1 MLDRLFVAIQVIIN
15 DFSVYFYF
23 LVLMT
28 FVYIPRV
35 AQCLGL
41 NMSRSYYLLIMF
53 VLLLA
58 TAAENA
64 VQLAGHENLVD
75 N

>member
-1 MLDRLFVAIQVIIN
+1 
-15 DFSVYFYF
+15 
-23 LVLMT
+23 
-28 FVYIPRV
+28 
-35 AQCLGL
+35 
-41 NMSRSYYLLIMF
+41 MSRSYYLLIMF

-58 TAAENA
+58 TAAKNA